1 MCWRTYRQLWG
12 HSLIMTLRIKQMKCT
27 LYSDISCTHIFPFS
41 QLPLFI
47 FPCTSVLFDYKC
59 VRVIWVACFL
69 VCLTET
75 NSWLILLSYTIN
87 IYSIWLTFPFFNL
100 HLRASLC
107 NQHCNQS
114 LVKQLG
120 TISSSAWWVLWKTF
134 GVFRLHFTL
143 LGWWISW
150 ATWLPI
156 FYLVYYMYY
165 VLLDV
170 PIPMEQNDNK
180 SLMSFDLQLTRIDN
194 FVYYY
199 LSYKESWKKIGVILW
214 IQNWSQPL
222 HLHLQFYF
230 TIGLNFIV
238 HTTEIPHFVEGNSAF
253 RLLTGNATSNFQHH
267 QTTIGGVKLHLF
279 TILRAEND
287 HQTLRL
293 TLALC
298 DV

>member
-1 MCWRTYRQLWG
+1 M
-12 HSLIMTLRIKQMKCT
+12 
-27 LYSDISCTHIFPFS
+27 
-41 QLPLFI
+41 
-47 FPCTSVLFDYKC
+47 
-59 VRVIWVACFL
+59 
-69 VCLTET
+69 
-75 NSWLILLSYTIN
+75 
-87 IYSIWLTFPFFNL
+87 
-100 HLRASLC
+100 
-107 NQHCNQS
+107 
-114 LVKQLG
+114 
-120 TISSSAWWVLWKTF
+120 LWKTF

-199 LSYKESWKKIGVILW
+199 LSYKESWKKIGMILW

-253 RLLTGNATSNFQHH
+253 RLLTGNASSNFQHH